1 MYYYCNRNKMS
12 ASAAGPGVESCGAG
26 CPHSASRCCGGGG
39 CGEPVSGDGSSA
51 AAATATSAA
60 PAQSSD
66 RESGVAEA
74 QAFREWDDATSIDAD
89 RTQKMNEEGFFANGT
104 ADITRGADECADSVK
119 NGRGSFCRQSAGA
132 GEDYTINIDHEDAGG
147 LRHGGER
154 RVFMGAMTRRD
165 ERRTSARL
173 PPVRTGRTQ
182 RGQAHT
188 ETEGAMMTAA
198 ARCGHGDSE
207 PSVIKRRG
215 CSYAR
220 GSKRV
225 CFSGISSVTYCGTS
239 DAEARVSYN
248 GEAHVSGSA
257 GTTYAFESGRQV
269 DTAENRR
276 GSLRH
281 IQCENKTQKINY
293 PACLP
298 DAEGAHSMENTEL
311 PTCRTAK
318 GRVRLYRVRSFLAS
332 TATNNNGVSGN
343 GAPSACIN
351 ALPQPPLCLQLPAPD
366 NDQTQQQEPQR
377 GCVKTPLCA
386 FAISSSH
393 SESTQIEGGPPNGTK
408 TEESP
413 LEQNN
418 LTNCDSTGLEA
429 PSGTEGPNTEQIET
443 VKDEAKRRQ
452 AALEGRTDNLW
463 RRLQAV
469 QVKQVERHVTQQLR
483 GLSKSRGLNCTR
495 RPKALSHNSAEL
507 SRLARSCSEILRT
520 AESALDSDHTASSSG
535 GDSDSEEDEALERG
549 GRRLRPLSTKSI
561 VSGKEWQ
568 WVESRAWLGSRW
580 VWLQT
585 QVSELE
591 YRIRA
596 LTELYTHLRQGKV
609 RSAFSQPE
617 TPLRASNS
625 STASN
630 SWRSSVGDLNRKW
643 HTEDSSTNPQT
654 VPSPPSSAARVRPLL
669 RQRHHR
675 LIRLEDCTPLKS
687 KPVSLQCSCEPP
699 ALCVLCAGAPPH
711 APSDREKGTWMRQ
724 TWLDKSVHHVLSTP
738 SDSPLA
744 LHCGKHPLVGHH
756 SNNSVQWTNTST
768 ASSWLGRRGQGRVG
782 RVRRKFVCPRPPNA
796 LPPLFNTPGG
806 SGCRSQRGVIGP
818 NCLPQRAINL
828 PILPPT
834 PPATDTPAQPLRR
847 RRTESSFDIDNLVM
861 PQGLAGLVARVQRL
875 QYKEII
881 TPSWRE
887 LDSLLG
893 ISENQEGP
901 QAQSFS
907 HHNCTYHQPI
917 GENPENEE
925 EVEDLS
931 DALFLSRH
939 AVCESRERSRW
950 GSWARRRRR
959 GRSSSSYHGDGKSS
973 RALEQTPGSPDSR
986 QSHFTEGDVSPCS
999 PFCTGA
1005 DDPFSQAEDEQQ
1017 AVLPWEHRL
1026 FPLQESELQWLE
1038 EDEAEPDEDPCTA
1051 SGRSQSTDSGISV
1064 GSLELSPRTPQPS
1077 QQHSG
1082 TEQTTPHSLSYKP
1095 ATSST
1100 ASTAQDSH
1108 TPSLSSYPS

>member
-104 ADITRGADECADSVK
+104 ADITREADECTDSVK
-119 NGRGSFCRQSAGA
+119 NGRGSFCRQSGGA

-182 RGQAHT
+182 RGQEHT

-198 ARCGHGDSE
+198 ARCGHGNSE

-215 CSYAR
+215 CSFTR

-225 CFSGISSVTYCGTS
+225 CFSGISSLTYCGIS
-239 DAEARVSYN
+239 DAEARVSSN

-257 GTTYAFESGRQV
+257 GTTDAFESGRQV
-269 DTAENRR
+269 DTAENRL
-276 GSLRH
+276 GSLRR

-351 ALPQPPLCLQLPAPD
+351 ALQQPPLCLQLPVPD
-366 NDQTQQQEPQR
+366 NDQTQQQEAHS

-418 LTNCDSTGLEA
+418 STNCDCTGLEV
-429 PSGTEGPNTEQIET
+429 PSGIEGPNTEQIQT

-452 AALEGRTDNLW
+452 AELEGRTDNLW

-483 GLSKSRGLNCTR
+483 GLSKSPGLNCTR

-609 RSAFSQPE
+609 RSAFSLPE

-625 STASN
+625 STASK
-630 SWRSSVGDLNRKW
+630 SWRKW

-669 RQRHHR
+669 RQRNHR

-687 KPVSLQCSCEPP
+687 KLCVCFVPVHLLMPPPTEKRERGCVRPGSTSPFIVFSLRHQIHPLRCIVGNTRWSGIILIIQCSGQTRQLHHLGWEG
-699 ALCVLCAGAPPH
+699 GAR
-711 APSDREKGTWMRQ
+711 DE
-724 TWLDKSVHHVLSTP
+724 
-738 SDSPLA
+738 
-744 LHCGKHPLVGHH
+744 LVE
-756 SNNSVQWTNTST
+756 
-768 ASSWLGRRGQGRVG
+768 
-782 RVRRKFVCPRPPNA
+782 
-796 LPPLFNTPGG
+796 
-806 SGCRSQRGVIGP
+806 SQRGVIGP

-834 PPATDTPAQPLRR
+834 PPAIDTPAQPLRR
-847 RRTESSFDIDNLVM
+847 RRTESSFDLDNLVM

-893 ISENQEGP
+893 ISENQDGP
-901 QAQSFS
+901 QPQSSS
-907 HHNCTYHQPI
+907 HYNNTYHQPN
-917 GENPENEE
+917 GENLENEE

-939 AVCESRERSRW
+939 TLCESRERSRW

-973 RALEQTPGSPDSR
+973 RGLEQTPGSPDSR

-1005 DDPFSQAEDEQQ
+1005 EDPFSLTEDEQQ

-1038 EDEAEPDEDPCTA
+1038 VDEAEPDEDPCTA

-1095 ATSST
+1095 VTPST
-1100 ASTAQDSH
+1100 VSTAQDSH